1 MNNKKEELPKYIE
14 DDDWKN
20 EGLKA
25 FILFIMLLIELPFIP
40 FVYLWAWID
49 DIRNKFKKS

>member
-1 MNNKKEELPKYIE
+1 MNNKNEELPKYI

-20 EGLKA
+20 KGLKA
-25 FILFIMLLIELPFIP
+25 FILFIMLLVELPFIP
-40 FVYLWAWID
+40 FVLLWSWID

>member
-1 MNNKKEELPKYIE
+1 MDNENEKLPKYV

-20 EGLKA
+20 KGLKA

>member
-25 FILFIMLLIELPFIP
+25 FILFVMLLVELPFIP